1 MATSDAPSSRIWGRT
16 ACRASSSITQYGH
29 QWPRKKLI
37 TSGPPASRSA
47 EVMICPSWF
56 GKAKAG
62 TRAPTPSAR
71 SACPD
76 RRSSSVA
83 RCMISI
89 ADRGTLKGG
98 APDSKLALK
107 ASSRSCS
114 VMNPPRVTPEPRV
127 SKLASAGLCR
137 DEPGQ
142 ALRDDLACLG
152 DQLTNNLTGR
162 LHLMDQANAL
172 TRQQIHRIDIAC
184 GIRVRWEPHEPQ
196 HRHGLAPDD
205 RPANHRLVRAGF
217 LTTPLLAKPFPH
229 ECRLQGSVWSIRP
242 AVTKKDSPN
251 GVSLARLQHH
261 LLVMRVG
268 ARFGTGQKPR
278 AQHGGLRAECQDRDQ
293 TPAVRDTA
301 RGSDRPWGDG
311 IHDPRNQ
318 S

>member
-16 ACRASSSITQYGH
+16 ACRASSSIMQYGH

-47 EVMICPSWF
+47 ELMISPSWF
-56 GKAKAG
+56 GKAKTG

-114 VMNPPRVTPEPRV
+114 FISPPRVAPEPRV

-142 ALRDDLACLG
+142 ALRDDLARLR
-152 DQLTNNLTGR
+152 DQLGNNLTGG
-162 LHLMDQANAL
+162 LDLVDQANAL
-172 TRQQIHRIDIAC
+172 TRQEIHRIDIAC
-184 GIRVRWEPHEPQ
+184 GIRIRGEPHEAQ

-205 RPANHRLVRAGF
+205 RPADHRLVRAGF
-217 LTTPLLAKPFPH
+217 LTTPLLAEPLPY
-229 ECRLQGSVWSIRP
+229 ECRPQRSVRGIWP
-242 AVTKKDSPN
+242 AVTEEDSPN
-251 GVSLARLQHH
+251 GVPLARL
-261 LLVMRVG
+261 
-268 ARFGTGQKPR
+268 
-278 AQHGGLRAECQDRDQ
+278 
-293 TPAVRDTA
+293 
-301 RGSDRPWGDG
+301 
-311 IHDPRNQ
+311 
-318 S
+318 